1 MIWESLTNFKK
12 ENVKDSKE
20 ALRKILS
27 WNNSLPELDSFLE
40 REKRYSFGIGK
51 GVVFYNKQED
61 RKGQALSILIASTPV
76 KYNSFDGVPISIFCF
91 LSSTENKDIH
101 LRYLSRFYRLMNFA
115 TFRENLLRID
125 SIEGIR
131 KSIKKEEESF
141 RV

>member
-12 ENVKDSKE
+12 VNVKDSKE

-27 WNNSLPELDSFLE
+27 WNNSLSELDSFLE

-51 GVVFYNKQED
+51 GVVLYNKQED
-61 RKGQALSILIASTPV
+61 RKGQALSMLIANTPV

-91 LSSTENKDIH
+91 LSSTENKNIH
-101 LRYLSRFYRLMNFA
+101 LRYLSRFYRLMNFT